1 MLCKRQTPRRG
12 LSRVEAAQYL
22 GISPSKFDELRQSGQ
37 IGPAKTI
44 GSRLLFDLYVL
55 DEFFDNLPTEKNDD
69 SWRLDGCRM
78 SKLDS
83 PAMVRRLPP
92 YCIEDIDKHGNV
104 RVYYRIKGRPKVR
117 LRGTPWTQSFMEQYE
132 VAKGQIPT
140 ITNNAITG
148 TWRWLCIKY
157 FSEDANYKR
166 TEKGTQRVRR
176 RILESTFDEPIA
188 PGSSKFFRDM
198 PLSRFTSE
206 AVEVLR
212 DRKMDTPQAANHRV
226 KAIRQVLKFGVRKHY
241 VEINAARDVE
251 RFKTASTGFHT
262 WTPEEV
268 RQFEEHH
275 SVGTKARL
283 ALALMLFTGQR
294 RSDAIRFGRQHV
306 RGGKLIFTQHKGRNQ
321 KPHKLVLPILPAL
334 QVILDASPVGDLTFL
349 VNDLGR
355 PFTDAG
361 FGNKFRQ
368 WCDQAGLDHCTAHGL
383 RKAGATIA
391 ANNGATSSQLM
402 SIFGWSSLQM
412 AEHYTRSADQ
422 VRLAD
427 AAMHLLDRK

>member
-1 MLCKRQTPRRG
+1 MT
-12 LSRVEAAQYL
+12 
-22 GISPSKFDELRQSGQ
+22 
-37 IGPAKTI
+37 
-44 GSRLLFDLYVL
+44 
-55 DEFFDNLPTEKNDD
+55 
-69 SWRLDGCRM
+69 
-78 SKLDS
+78 KLAS
-83 PAMVRRLPP
+83 HPMVRRLPP
-92 YCIEDIDKHGNV
+92 YCIEDVDKHGNV
-104 RVYYRIKGRPKVR
+104 RIYFRIKGRPKVR
-117 LRGTPWTQSFMEQYE
+117 LRGIPWTQNFMEQYE
-132 VAKGQIPT
+132 VAKGQVPA

-166 TEKGTQRVRR
+166 IDKQTQRVRR
-176 RILESTFDEPIA
+176 QILESTFDEPTV
-188 PGSSKFFRDM
+188 PNSSKFFRDM
-198 PLSRFTSE
+198 PLTRFSSE

-212 DRKMDTPQAANHRV
+212 DRKMDTPQAANNRI

-241 VEINAARDVE
+241 IATNTARDVE

-275 SVGTKARL
+275 PIGTKARL

-334 QVILDASPVGDLTFL
+334 QAIIDASPVGDLTFL
-349 VNDLGR
+349 INELGR
-355 PFTDAG
+355 PLTDAG

-368 WCDQAGLDHCTAHGL
+368 WCDQAGLNHCTAHGL

-391 ANNGATSSQLM
+391 ATNGATAHQLM
-402 SIFGWSSLQM
+402 SVFGWSSMQM

-427 AAMHLLDRK
+427 TAMSSLDRK

>member
-1 MLCKRQTPRRG
+1 M
-12 LSRVEAAQYL
+12 
-22 GISPSKFDELRQSGQ
+22 
-37 IGPAKTI
+37 
-44 GSRLLFDLYVL
+44 
-55 DEFFDNLPTEKNDD
+55 N
-69 SWRLDGCRM
+69 
-78 SKLDS
+78 KLAS

-92 YCIEDIDKHGNV
+92 YCIEDVDKHDNV

-117 LRGTPWTQSFMEQYE
+117 LRGVPFTPSFMEQYE
-132 VAKGQIPT
+132 VAKGQVPA

-166 TEKGTQRVRR
+166 IDKRTQRVRR

-188 PGSSKFFRDM
+188 PNSSKFFRDM
-198 PLSRFTSE
+198 PLTRFTSE
-206 AVEVLR
+206 AIEVLR
-212 DRKMDTPQAANHRV
+212 DRKIDTPQAANHRV

-241 VEINAARDVE
+241 VETNPARDVE
-251 RFKTASTGFHT
+251 RFKTASTGFHA

-268 RQFEEHH
+268 LQFEEHH
-275 SVGTKARL
+275 AVGTKARL

-306 RGGKLIFTQHKGRNQ
+306 RGGKLVFTQHKGRNQ

-334 QVILDASPVGDLTFL
+334 QAIIDASPVGDLTFL
-349 VNDLGR
+349 VNDLKR

-368 WCDQAGLDHCTAHGL
+368 WCDEAELHHCTAHGL

-412 AEHYTRSADQ
+412 AELYTRSADQ

-427 AAMHLLDRK
+427 GAMHLLDRK